1 MGSNQVNCRF
11 YEIAA
16 QLSLKKKKTWN
27 CILINYK
34 FQWLVMYDKRA
45 VNFLLETTLIKFIY
59 DNIKFWPIVNILDA
73 TLGDIF
79 RLGKWTSP
87 VYF

>member
-1 MGSNQVNCRF
+1 
-11 YEIAA
+11 
-16 QLSLKKKKTWN
+16 
-27 CILINYK
+27 
-34 FQWLVMYDKRA
+34 MYDKRA